1 MLLRIHIAWA
11 ATPGHDQLRWDTRWR
26 RHGHWYLL
34 TGDTDRI
41 DGQARKRHR
50 LPNISWSA

>member
-41 DGQARKRHR
+41 DGQARKRLG